1 MATATPAREKKLQ
14 MANDDVINNQFENDK
29 VQDYEWPPN
38 VSFLT
43 LGILMPKKS
52 SVWRTLGDTRTV
64 CAVFRCFGF

>member
-38 VSFLT
+38 VSFFNALNT
-43 LGILMPKKS
+43 YDGKIFSLENAG
-52 SVWRTLGDTRTV
+52 
-64 CAVFRCFGF
+64 

>member
-38 VSFLT
+38 VSLFFNAQNLYAEKIFS
-43 LGILMPKKS
+43 LENAG
-52 SVWRTLGDTRTV
+52 
-64 CAVFRCFGF
+64 

>member
-29 VQDYEWPPN
+29 IQDYEWPPN
-38 VSFLT
+38 VSFKRSEYLC
-43 LGILMPKKS
+43 KKC

-64 CAVFRCFGF
+64 CAVFRCFGV